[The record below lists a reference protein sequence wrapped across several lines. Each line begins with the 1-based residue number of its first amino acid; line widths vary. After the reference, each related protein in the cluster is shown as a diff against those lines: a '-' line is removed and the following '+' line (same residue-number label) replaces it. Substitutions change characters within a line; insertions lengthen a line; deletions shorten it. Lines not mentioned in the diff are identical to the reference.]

1 MYKSLSEALSSE
13 SPKWRSSYVRFGGN
27 DNNAPKRLIYLTEQE
42 LVDRI
47 RLSGLIVPE
56 ELNKLILDEH
66 LTGLALRFTSDDLLR
81 NLVKNDTFAMIL
93 MGIRSVLLKIEE
105 KEELRAIKI
114 EEKEELRAIKME
126 AKLEQE
132 EKMLKAKRTVKYVLN
147 VNAINGVE
155 PLLFGMVSLSSQSQY
170 DSFLNKRN
178 FKCLMN
184 TTDNY
189 VTHEYYNY
197 LELSDGLVYYPLK
210 AVSESNIDP
219 EKELL
224 AIRNAVRS
232 RADTSIMRKLSDRI
246 GTRLD
251 FVANEFQ
258 LVNVNGTTV
267 GDVDT
272 LLKDEDT
279 FYIIER
285 KRTVGEEIFEQVNR
299 THIAFEDFLRR
310 NGTTQMRVKSV
321 VYSESIRPEYSKKL
335 LELGILVFA
344 DAVEEL

>member
-93 MGIRSVLLKIEE
+93 MGIRSVLL
-105 KEELRAIKI
+105 KI

>member
-105 KEELRAIKI
+105 KEELRAV
-114 EEKEELRAIKME
+114 KME
-126 AKLEQE
+126 
-132 EKMLKAKRTVKYVLN
+132 AKRTVKYVLN

>member
-105 KEELRAIKI
+105 KEELRAV
-114 EEKEELRAIKME
+114 KME

-321 VYSESIRPEYSKKL
+321 VYSESTIRPEYSKKL

>member
-105 KEELRAIKI
+105 KEELRAV
-114 EEKEELRAIKME
+114 KME

>member
-105 KEELRAIKI
+105 KEELRAM
-114 EEKEELRAIKME
+114 KME

-178 FKCLMN
+178 FKRLIN
-184 TTDNY
+184 ATDNY

>member
-105 KEELRAIKI
+105 KEELRAM
-114 EEKEELRAIKME
+114 KME

-321 VYSESIRPEYSKKL
+321 VYSESTIRPEYSKKL

>member
-105 KEELRAIKI
+105 KEELRAM
-114 EEKEELRAIKME
+114 KME